1 MSPPPV
7 RGVAETDTVLAAF
20 LRTVESRP
28 DATAVRAYDG
38 SMTLT
43 WGELDR
49 ARTGLASGFAAL
61 GVGAGDTIAL
71 LLRNRPE
78 FYPVDLAAM
87 TLGAVTVSLYQ
98 TAAPEQLGHV
108 LADSGASVVVAE
120 RELVGAL
127 DGLALPRLRL
137 LVDGGPAD
145 RAGWRPLQE
154 ISGGGEPAMPDPAP
168 PHPDDV
174 VTMIYTSGTTGDPKG
189 VRITHRGVLATAV
202 ATNSEL
208 RLPPGTTVISW
219 LPAAHIGDRLGGY
232 YIPMLTGWEIVTCA
246 DPRQILDVVAGARP
260 GYFFGPPRVFEKL
273 RSDFATWRDELDATA
288 RGQLDA
294 GLEAACAE
302 VRATQAGAP
311 VPAAVADAAAGF
323 RAGRLRDWKRA
334 VGLDRL
340 LVALVATAPNPGP
353 VMEFFHAVGVPLG
366 EAYGLTEST
375 GAGTTV
381 GPGTIRIGT
390 VGTASLGMD
399 LRIGDGGEV
408 LLRGPQIMAGY
419 HHLPDATKAAVDPD
433 GWLHTGDLG
442 ELDDDGY
449 LSILGRAKELIINA
463 QGKNISPVAVEAAVG
478 TASPL
483 IEHICVVGDA
493 RAYLSALIVLDPL
506 QVRAWAVRN
515 GVAESEAAGD
525 PRLLAD
531 LAAAV
536 EAGNARLARPE
547 RVRRFHVCNTRWHP
561 GGEELTPTSKLRRHR
576 IAELYADE
584 IDALYSEAE
593 PWQTR

>member
-1 MSPPPV
+1 MSTPPV
-7 RGVAETDTVLAAF
+7 RRVAETDTVLSVFRSTVAA
-20 LRTVESRP
+20 RP
-28 DATAVRAYDG
+28 GAVAVRAHDG
-38 SMTLT
+38 STSLT
-43 WGELDR
+43 WDELDR
-49 ARTGLASGFAAL
+49 AASGLAAGFAAL
-61 GVGAGDTIAL
+61 GVRAGDTIAL

-78 FYPVDLAAM
+78 FYPVDLAAI
-87 TLGAVTVSLYQ
+87 TLGAVTVSLYP
-98 TAAPEQLGHV
+98 TTAPEQLRHV
-108 LADSGASVVVAE
+108 LLDSGASVVISE
-120 RELVGAL
+120 R
-127 DGLALPRLRL
+127 GLAGAPDGMDLPALRF
-137 LVDGGPAD
+137 LVDGGLD
-145 RAGWRPLQE
+145 DHDGWRPLRE
-154 ISGGGEPAMPDPAP
+154 IAEAGDPAGP
-168 PHPDDV
+168 APEAPRPDDV
-174 VTMIYTSGTTGDPKG
+174 LTMIYTSGTTGAPKG
-189 VRITHRGVLATAV
+189 VRITHRAVLATAV

-208 RLPPGTTVISW
+208 GLPPGTTVISW
-219 LPAAHIGDRLGGY
+219 LPAAHVGDRLGGY

-246 DPRQILDVVAGARP
+246 DPRVVLDVVAHARP

-273 RSDFATWRDELDATA
+273 RSDFATWRDGLDVTA
-288 RGQLDA
+288 RKHLDT
-294 GLEAACAE
+294 GLEAAYAQ
-302 VRATQAGAP
+302 VRACQAGIT
-311 VPAAVADAAAGF
+311 VPDDVADASAEF
-323 RAGRLRDWKRA
+323 REIGVRDWKRA

-381 GPGTIRIGT
+381 GPATIRIGK
-390 VGTASLGMD
+390 VGTASLGME

-419 HHLPDATKAAVDPD
+419 HHRRDATAAAIDPD

-483 IEHICVVGDA
+483 IGHVCVVGDA
-493 RAYLSALIVLDPL
+493 RAYLSALIVLDRV
-506 QVRAWAVRN
+506 QVTGWAARN
-515 GVAESEAAGD
+515 GVAEADAVGD
-525 PRLLAD
+525 PRLRAEVS
-531 LAAAV
+531 AAV

-547 RVRRFHVCNTRWHP
+547 RVRRFHLCDTEWLP
-561 GGEELTPTSKLRRHR
+561 GGDELTPTSKLRRHR

-584 IDALYSEAE
+584 IDALYSDALEE
-593 PWQTR
+593 RS

>member
-1 MSPPPV
+1 MCPPPV
-7 RGVAETDTVLAAF
+7 CRVAETDTVLSVF
-20 LRTVESRP
+20 RRTVEARP
-28 DATAVRAYDG
+28 DAVAVRAHDG
-38 SMTLT
+38 SMSLT
-43 WGELDR
+43 WAELDR
-49 ARTGLASGFAAL
+49 AACELASGFAAL
-61 GVGAGDTIAL
+61 GVRAGDTVTL

-78 FYPVDLAAM
+78 FYSVDLAAM
-87 TLGAVTVSLYQ
+87 MLGAVTVSLYP
-98 TAAPEQLGHV
+98 TAAPEQLNHV
-108 LADSGASVVVAE
+108 LTDSGASVVVSE
-120 RELVGAL
+120 RGLAGTL
-127 DGLALPRLRL
+127 DGLDLPPLRF
-137 LVDGGPAD
+137 LVNGGTEEND
-145 RAGWRPLQE
+145 GWRPMHE
-154 ISGGGEPAMPDPAP
+154 IAEAGDPAMPVPAP

-174 VTMIYTSGTTGDPKG
+174 LTMIYTSGTTGDPKG

-208 RLPPGTTVISW
+208 SLPPGTTVISW
-219 LPAAHIGDRLGGY
+219 LPAAHVGDRLGGY

-246 DPRQILDVVAGARP
+246 DPRLILDVVAHARP

-273 RSDFATWRDELDATA
+273 RSDFATWRDGLDASA
-288 RGQLDA
+288 RGHLDT
-294 GLEAACAE
+294 GLAAAYAQ
-302 VRATQAGAP
+302 VRARQAGAV
-311 VPAAVADAAAGF
+311 VPDTVADVAAEF
-323 RAGRLRDWKRA
+323 REGRVRDWKRA

-381 GPGTIRIGT
+381 GPRTIRIGK
-390 VGTASLGMD
+390 VGTASLGME

-408 LLRGPQIMAGY
+408 LLRGPQVMAGY
-419 HHLPDATKAAVDPD
+419 HGRPEATAAAIDTG

-483 IEHICVVGDA
+483 IGHVCVVGDA
-493 RAYLSALIVLDPL
+493 RAYLSALIVLDPV
-506 QVRAWAVRN
+506 QVAGWAARN
-515 GVAESEAAGD
+515 GVDEADAAGD
-525 PRLLAD
+525 PRLLAEVS
-531 LAAAV
+531 AAV

-547 RVRRFHVCNTRWHP
+547 HVRRFHLCDTEWLP
-561 GGEELTPTSKLRRHR
+561 GGDELTPTSKLRRHR

-584 IDALYSEAE
+584 IDALYAKESS
-593 PWQTR
+593 